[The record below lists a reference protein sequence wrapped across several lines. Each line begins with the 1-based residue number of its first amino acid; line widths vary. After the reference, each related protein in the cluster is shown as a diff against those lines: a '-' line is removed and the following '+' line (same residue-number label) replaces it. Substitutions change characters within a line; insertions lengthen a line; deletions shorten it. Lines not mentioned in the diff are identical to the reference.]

1 MSEIDLIAQFEPE
14 SFIAEAYRKICVT
27 FSTNEGAKQGQVI
40 LFTSVLP
47 GDGTSATVANMAVT
61 MAKDGQKTLLID
73 CNFRNPVQDMIFTR
87 LLGMRQRVGLG
98 DYLRGMAEPLMEAGG
113 KIENL
118 WVMSN
123 GVTLQNPARF
133 FSGERMHNLLQQL
146 RHEYDVILLD
156 LPAVLPVTDAISLL
170 RETDG
175 VILTVA
181 AGRVSPKV
189 AGVAKERLEKAGGK
203 ILGVILNKVKQSWE
217 SGYKDYEYYRKL

>member
-1 MSEIDLIAQFEPE
+1 
-14 SFIAEAYRKICVT
+14 
-27 FSTNEGAKQGQVI
+27 
-40 LFTSVLP
+40 
-47 GDGTSATVANMAVT
+47 
-61 MAKDGQKTLLID
+61 
-73 CNFRNPVQDMIFTR
+73 
-87 LLGMRQRVGLG
+87 
-98 DYLRGMAEPLMEAGG
+98 
-113 KIENL
+113 
-118 WVMSN
+118 
-123 GVTLQNPARF
+123 
-133 FSGERMHNLLQQL
+133 MHNLLQQL

-170 RETDG
+170 KETDG